1 MIDGFLF
8 EIYFDSN
15 AEVRPRRFKATYF
28 DEIMNNIKQMHIDK
42 PYEFINSRLGR
53 VKNRF
58 VPLVGTDTIY
68 KFNFKINS
76 DGETTSLT
84 CNGNNISE
92 TFKQA
97 YGTIFSKSSQIKN
110 SLMLYY
116 GISQDYIQVEGIP
129 ESLSDIQFIQE
140 PFEMPF

>member
-1 MIDGFLF
+1 
-8 EIYFDSN
+8 
-15 AEVRPRRFKATYF
+15 
-28 DEIMNNIKQMHIDK
+28 MHIDK
-42 PYEFINSRLGR
+42 PYKFINSRLSK

-68 KFNFKINS
+68 KFRFNINS
-76 DGETTSLT
+76 DEETTSLT
-84 CNGNNISE
+84 CNGNDISE

-116 GISQDYIQVEGIP
+116 GISQDQIQVEGIP
-129 ESLSDIQFIQE
+129 ATLYNIQYIQE

>member
-1 MIDGFLF
+1 M
-8 EIYFDSN
+8 
-15 AEVRPRRFKATYF
+15 
-28 DEIMNNIKQMHIDK
+28 
-42 PYEFINSRLGR
+42 
-53 VKNRF
+53 
-58 VPLVGTDTIY
+58 GTETIY

-76 DGETTSLT
+76 DGETISLT

-97 YGTIFSKSSQIKN
+97 YSTYFSKSSQIKN

-116 GISQDYIQVEGIP
+116 GISQKLIQVEGIP
-129 ESLSDIQFIQE
+129 DTLSDIQHIKE